1 MNNDKIKDVITQTE
15 SFVKNF
21 DKFYG
26 GRLYIDNDFIPDVP
40 QIQTAEPETEI
51 PAAEVIEETKPKS
64 VKKPEPKKKDNGS
77 VAAEDFFG
85 NIEVQRED
93 WEFSES
99 LEELN
104 SKIKDCKKCEL
115 WKTRTNFVFGVGN
128 PKAEVVVVG
137 EAPGADED
145 IQGEPF
151 VGRAGQLLNKILA
164 ATGFKREEVYILNI
178 LKSRPPGNRN
188 PLPEEVDA
196 CRPYLDKQ
204 LKLINPKLILL
215 VGKVAAESL
224 LKTRDPLNKLRG
236 KTHDYKGWKVRVTF
250 HPAALLRNPNWKRPT
265 WEDMLQFKAMYED
278 ITGKKLEALQN
289 DI

>member
-1 MNNDKIKDVITQTE
+1 MNNDRLNDVIEQTE
-15 SFVKNF
+15 KFVKNF
-21 DKFYG
+21 NKFYG
-26 GRLYIDNDFIPDVP
+26 DKLYVDKDLIYEAQPIEA
-40 QIQTAEPETEI
+40 AEPEPETI
-51 PAAEVIEETKPKS
+51 AADIIEDVKPKS
-64 VKKPEPKKKDNGS
+64 VKKSEPRKKDNGS

-85 NIEVQRED
+85 NVEVKRED
-93 WEFSES
+93 WEFVES

-104 SKIKDCKKCEL
+104 NKIKDCKKCEL
-115 WKTRTNFVFGVGN
+115 WKTRTNFVFGVGD
-128 PKAEVVVVG
+128 PKADVVVIG

-204 LKLINPKLILL
+204 LKLLNPKLILL

-224 LKTRDPLNKLRG
+224 LKTKDPLNKLRG

-278 ITGKKLEALQN
+278 ITGKKLEAQSD